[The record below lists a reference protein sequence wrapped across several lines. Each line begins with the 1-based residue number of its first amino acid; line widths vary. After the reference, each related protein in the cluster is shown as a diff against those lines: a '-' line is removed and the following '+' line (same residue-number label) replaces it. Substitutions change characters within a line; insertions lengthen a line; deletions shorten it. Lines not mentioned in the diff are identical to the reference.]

1 MKKLSLTWPL
11 ALLFI
16 LSSFLGACSKDED
29 DPEPTPTNT
38 TKYWEM
44 GVEGGNFSINTKDIV
59 LYDDGVSVNY
69 NNYYVMQ
76 TALPTSDFEFYNLA
90 ILVPNDPTMYDVD
103 VTNVSATVN
112 HAGGE
117 TGNVFTSGKYSDQIE
132 LHGHTYLRYR
142 LEMRDQ
148 QLSADANTFHNVVA
162 EMTVKYTNAST
173 GALVNSR
180 NVKVE
185 VYVRD

>member
-16 LSSFLGACSKDED
+16 LTSFLSACSKDED

-44 GVEGGNFSINTKDIV
+44 GVEGGNFSINTKDLV

-76 TALPTSDFEFYNLA
+76 TSLPTSDFEYYGLA
-90 ILVPNDPTMYDVD
+90 ILVPNDPSLYSVD
-103 VTNVSATVN
+103 VSGVSAIVS

-117 TGNVFTSGKYSDQIE
+117 TGNVYTSGKYVDQIE
-132 LHGHTYLRYR
+132 LKGETYLRYK

-148 QLSADANTFHNVVA
+148 LLSADANTFHNVVTS
-162 EMTVKYTNAST
+162 MTVKYTNKST